1 MFIVAP
7 NTPWHWNRLHLN
19 KVFMLFCYFYA
30 KINVGISHPAW
41 RWSECQRLKVL
52 IDDEFDGFLFFR
64 LNCWEFLQ
72 WFDTFFLMLICLYCL
87 RRILITSYSI
97 LKTKPSAITFVNQII
112 IKFLPNYTSYG
123 SSTCIRMKILL
134 WYSDVFN
141 LANYLTLIILNYN
154 SSELHIYDFKEPTFA
169 HGNPIVW

>member
-1 MFIVAP
+1 MEYK
-7 NTPWHWNRLHLN
+7 HW
-19 KVFMLFCYFYA
+19 
-30 KINVGISHPAW
+30 ISHPAW

-52 IDDEFDGFLFFR
+52 IDDEFDGF
-64 LNCWEFLQ
+64 Q
-72 WFDTFFLMLICLYCL
+72 WLGIFAMIWHIFVCMLICVYCL

-112 IKFLPNYTSYG
+112 IKFLTNYTFYG
-123 SSTCIRMKILL
+123 SSTCMKILL

-141 LANYLTLIILNYN
+141 LANYLTLIIIVNYN
-154 SSELHIYDFKEPTFA
+154 SSELHIYDFKKPAFA